1 MGAGISL
8 GEYHIA
14 EIIKRDLS
22 EKHAEHMSTLPPC
35 APQYTV
41 WRNFIENGHHTG
53 TLNEVDRLTQRVIQN
68 KTSQSV

>member
-14 EIIKRDLS
+14 EIIKRDLA
-22 EKHAEHMSTLPPC
+22 EKHADRMSNLPDC
-35 APQYTV
+35 APQYTT
-41 WRNFIENGHHTG
+41 WRNFIENSHHEST
-53 TLNEVDRLTQRVIQN
+53 VKQIDRLTERVVQH